1 MPSSQRAPAH
11 RAIGAPRS
19 TATPAGRRPL
29 PPQHAPRWHCSSAS
43 AISSVSGPR
52 QEPASTTAA
61 RSAEAMRAPRVTPV
75 AAPAAAQPSWEM
87 PDVEGEV
94 LQDAW
99 DKVVSTTDG
108 AVVPETAT
116 AEGPPFEQFNL
127 KTTLGRGGFGKVTF

>member
-1 MPSSQRAPAH
+1 
-11 RAIGAPRS
+11 
-19 TATPAGRRPL
+19 
-29 PPQHAPRWHCSSAS
+29 
-43 AISSVSGPR
+43 
-52 QEPASTTAA
+52 
-61 RSAEAMRAPRVTPV
+61 
-75 AAPAAAQPSWEM
+75 M

-127 KTTLGRGGFGKVTF
+127 TNWEVCSQSPDEGTRSRRSRRPNSRSCGRVAAERQRTHE

>member
-1 MPSSQRAPAH
+1 MQVASVVGVATVLVA
-11 RAIGAPRS
+11 
-19 TATPAGRRPL
+19 TALA
-29 PPQHAPRWHCSSAS
+29 
-43 AISSVSGPR
+43 
-52 QEPASTTAA
+52 
-61 RSAEAMRAPRVTPV
+61 V

-99 DKVVSTTDG
+99 DEVVSTTDG

-127 KTTLGRGGFGKVTF
+127 TNWEVCAQSPDEGDEISVDSPPELEVMRPGAC